1 MSPADFRDDVAR
13 RYEMMSPGWRAPYAG
28 SRFLQSCGLYR
39 SLPGRAAEALLTR
52 REREVF
58 ELVVAGEPNKVI
70 AGNLGI
76 SFDAARYGARVL
88 R

>member
-1 MSPADFRDDVAR
+1 M
-13 RYEMMSPGWRAPYAG
+13 
-28 SRFLQSCGLYR
+28 
-39 SLPGRAAEALLTR
+39 LTR

-58 ELVVAGEPNKVI
+58 ELVVAGEPNKFI

-76 SFDAARYGARVL
+76 RLDAARYGARVV